1 MSVKRIILLCII
13 SFALGL
19 LGGFFLLKYIFPNI
33 QTLEASLRE
42 EKVYQV
48 EHNICPKEEEVVDTQ
63 CSIFVDI
70 SGALRAPGVYCFN
83 PGDRV
88 IDAVKKAGG
97 FTGNS
102 SLEYVSRS
110 INLSKGLVNNQKIY
124 IPSKEE
130 LLCELKPFT
139 LKEEEVIL
147 PNVEDNTTGDSSS
160 DNIVDTEVEDNECI
174 NINTASITELD
185 SLQGVGLSTAQKIID
200 NRPYNLL
207 TDLLKVSGIGQ
218 ATYDKFKDNICI

>member
-1 MSVKRIILLCII
+1 MSSRKIIFLCIG
-13 SFALGL
+13 SFVIGL
-19 LGGFFLLKYIFPNI
+19 LGGFFLLRYIFPNLSTVE
-33 QTLEASLRE
+33 QSLKE

-48 EHNICPKEEEVVDTQ
+48 EHNLCPEPEATNTQ

-97 FTGNS
+97 FNGNT
-102 SLEYVSRS
+102 SLEYVARS
-110 INLSKGLVNNQKIY
+110 VNLSKVLVNNQKIY

-139 LKEEEVIL
+139 LKEEEII
-147 PNVEDNTTGDSSS
+147 PQNPEENTSPEEDITDNPVESN
-160 DNIVDTEVEDNECI
+160 CI

-185 SLQGVGLSTAQKIID
+185 SLDGVGPSTAQKIID
-200 NRPYNLL
+200 SRPYNLI

>member
-1 MSVKRIILLCII
+1 MSSRKIIFLCIGC
-13 SFALGL
+13 FLVGL
-19 LGGFFLLKYIFPNI
+19 VGGFFLLKYIFPNLSVVE
-33 QTLEASLRE
+33 QNLKE

-48 EHNICPKEEEVVDTQ
+48 EHNVCPEPEVVNPQ
-63 CSIFVDI
+63 CTIFIDI

-97 FTGNS
+97 FNGNT
-102 SLEYVSRS
+102 SLEYVARS
-110 INLSKGLVNNQKIY
+110 INLSKSLTNNQKIY

-139 LKEEEVIL
+139 LKEEEII
-147 PNVEDNTTGDSSS
+147 PQDPEENIPPEEDITDNPVENNCT
-160 DNIVDTEVEDNECI
+160 

-185 SLQGVGLSTAQKIID
+185 SLAGIGPSTAQKIID
-200 NRPYNLL
+200 SRPYNLV

-218 ATYDKFKDNICI
+218 ATFDKFKDNICI

>member
-1 MSVKRIILLCII
+1 MEQS
-13 SFALGL
+13 
-19 LGGFFLLKYIFPNI
+19 LK
-33 QTLEASLRE
+33 E
-42 EKVYQV
+42 ERVYQV
-48 EHNICPKEEEVVDTQ
+48 EHNVCPEPEVVSTQ
-63 CSIFVDI
+63 CSLFVDI
-70 SGALRAPGVYCFN
+70 SGALKAPGVYCFN

-97 FTGNS
+97 FNGNT
-102 SLEYVSRS
+102 SLEYVARS
-110 INLSKGLVNNQKIY
+110 VNLSKVLVSNQKIY

-139 LKEEEVIL
+139 LKEEEII
-147 PNVEDNTTGDSSS
+147 PQNVEEDIPSGEDITDNP
-160 DNIVDTEVEDNECI
+160 VENNCI

-185 SLQGVGLSTAQKIID
+185 SLDGIGPSTAQKIID
-200 NRPYNLL
+200 SRPYNLI

>member
-1 MSVKRIILLCII
+1 MSSRKIILLCIG
-13 SFALGL
+13 SFVIGL
-19 LGGFFLLKYIFPNI
+19 IGGFFLLKYIFPNLSI
-33 QTLEASLRE
+33 VEQSLKE

-48 EHNICPKEEEVVDTQ
+48 EHNICPEPEVVNTQ
-63 CSIFVDI
+63 CTVFVDI

-83 PGDRV
+83 PGERV

-97 FTGNS
+97 FNQNT
-102 SLEYVSRS
+102 SLEYVARN
-110 INLSKGLVNNQKIY
+110 INLSKVLINNQKIY
-124 IPSKEE
+124 IPSKAE

-139 LKEEEVIL
+139 LKEEEVIAQNL
-147 PNVEDNTTGDSSS
+147 EEDIPLEGDITNNPVEN
-160 DNIVDTEVEDNECI
+160 NCI

-185 SLQGVGLSTAQKIID
+185 SLDGIGPSTAQKIVD
-200 NRPYNLL
+200 SRPYNLV

>member
-1 MSVKRIILLCII
+1 MSTRKVLFLCIG
-13 SFALGL
+13 SFVVGL
-19 LGGFFLLKYIFPNI
+19 IGGFFLLKYIFPNLSI
-33 QTLEASLRE
+33 VEQSLQE

-48 EHNICPKEEEVVDTQ
+48 EHNVCPEPEVVSTQ

-70 SGALRAPGVYCFN
+70 SGALKTPGVYCLD

-97 FTGNS
+97 FSGNV
-102 SLEYVSRS
+102 SLEYAARS
-110 INLSKGLVNNQKIY
+110 INLSKVLVNNQKIY

-139 LKEEEVIL
+139 LKEEEIL
-147 PNVEDNTTGDSSS
+147 PQNSEENTKPEGDITDNPVTNS
-160 DNIVDTEVEDNECI
+160 CI
-174 NINTASITELD
+174 NINTATITQLD
-185 SLQGVGLSTAQKIID
+185 SLDGIGPSTAQKIVD
-200 NRPYNLL
+200 SRPYNSL
-207 TDLLKVSGIGQ
+207 TDLLNVSGIGQ

>member
-1 MSVKRIILLCII
+1 
-13 SFALGL
+13 
-19 LGGFFLLKYIFPNI
+19 LLKYVFPNLRVV
-33 QTLEASLRE
+33 QQSLKE

-48 EHNICPKEEEVVDTQ
+48 EHNVCPEPEVVNTQ

-88 IDAVKKAGG
+88 IDAVKKADG
-97 FTGNS
+97 FNGNT
-102 SLEYVSRS
+102 SLEYVARS
-110 INLSKGLVNNQKIY
+110 INLSKSLTNNQKIY

-139 LKEEEVIL
+139 LKEEEIT
-147 PNVEDNTTGDSSS
+147 PQAPEENVPSEGDITG
-160 DNIVDTEVEDNECI
+160 NPVESNCI
-174 NINTASITELD
+174 NINTANITELD
-185 SLQGVGLSTAQKIID
+185 SLTGIGQSTAQKIID
-200 NRPYNLL
+200 SRPYNST

-218 ATYDKFKDNICI
+218 ATFDKFKDNICI

>member
-1 MSVKRIILLCII
+1 MSSRKIIFLCIGC
-13 SFALGL
+13 FVAGL
-19 LGGFFLLKYIFPNI
+19 IGGFFLLRYIFPNLSI
-33 QTLEASLRE
+33 VQQSLKE

-48 EHNICPKEEEVVDTQ
+48 EHNVCPEPEVTNTQ
-63 CSIFVDI
+63 CTIFVDI
-70 SGALRAPGVYCFN
+70 NGALRAPGVYCFN

-97 FTGNS
+97 FNGST
-102 SLEYVSRS
+102 SLEYVARS
-110 INLSKGLVNNQKIY
+110 VNLSKSLTNNQKIY

-139 LKEEEVIL
+139 LKEEAIIDKNANEDTPSGGDITDN
-147 PNVEDNTTGDSSS
+147 PVEN
-160 DNIVDTEVEDNECI
+160 NCV
-174 NINTASITELD
+174 NINTATITELD
-185 SLQGVGLSTAQKIID
+185 SLTGVGPSMAQKIID
-200 NRPYNLL
+200 SRPYNST

>member
-1 MSVKRIILLCII
+1 MSPRKIIFLCIG
-13 SFALGL
+13 SFAVGL
-19 LGGFFLLKYIFPNI
+19 IGGFFLLKYIFP
-33 QTLEASLRE
+33 SLSTVEQSLKE

-48 EHNICPKEEEVVDTQ
+48 EHNVCPEPEVVNTQ
-63 CSIFVDI
+63 CTIFVDI
-70 SGALRAPGVYCFN
+70 SGALKTPGVYCFD

-97 FTGNS
+97 FNTNT
-102 SLEYVSRS
+102 SLEYVARS
-110 INLSKGLVNNQKIY
+110 INLSKVLVNNQKIY

-139 LKEEEVIL
+139 LKEEEVVIQN
-147 PNVEDNTTGDSSS
+147 PEENISPGVDIIDNPVEN
-160 DNIVDTEVEDNECI
+160 NCI

-185 SLQGVGLSTAQKIID
+185 SLTGIGPSTAQKIID
-200 NRPYNLL
+200 SRPYNLV

-218 ATYDKFKDNICI
+218 ATFDKFKDNICI

>member
-1 MSVKRIILLCII
+1 MSVKRIIFLCIG
-13 SFALGL
+13 SFAFGL
-19 LGGFFLLKYIFPNI
+19 LVGFLLLKYVFPNI
-33 QTLEASLRE
+33 QTLQDSLRE
-42 EKVYQV
+42 EKYYQV
-48 EHNICPKEEEVVDTQ
+48 EHNVCPKTEEVVDTQ
-63 CSIFVDI
+63 CSIFIDI

-97 FTGNS
+97 FSKNA
-102 SLEYVSRS
+102 SLEYVARS
-110 INLSKGLVNNQKIY
+110 VNLSKTLINNQKIY
-124 IPSKEE
+124 IPSEEE

-147 PNVEDNTTGDSSS
+147 SNVDDNTTGNNS
-160 DNIVDTEVEDNECI
+160 TEKEEGTETENNECI
-174 NINTASITELD
+174 NINTANITELD

-200 NRPYNLL
+200 NRPYNS
-207 TDLLKVSGIGQ
+207 TADLLKVSGIGQ

>member
-1 MSVKRIILLCII
+1 MSSRKIIFLCIG
-13 SFALGL
+13 SFVAGL
-19 LGGFFLLKYIFPNI
+19 IGGFFLLKYIFPNLSI
-33 QTLEASLRE
+33 VEQSLKE

-48 EHNICPKEEEVVDTQ
+48 EHNVCPEPEVVSTQ

-70 SGALRAPGVYCFN
+70 SGALKAPGVYCFN

-97 FTGNS
+97 FSVNTS
-102 SLEYVSRS
+102 KEYVARS
-110 INLSKGLVNNQKIY
+110 INLSKVLVNNQKIY

-139 LKEEEVIL
+139 LKEEEII
-147 PNVEDNTTGDSSS
+147 PQNPEEDISSEEDIINNPVENS
-160 DNIVDTEVEDNECI
+160 CI

-185 SLQGVGLSTAQKIID
+185 SLDGVGPSTAQKIID
-200 NRPYNLL
+200 SRPYNVL

>member
-1 MSVKRIILLCII
+1 MSSRKVLILCTIC
-13 SFALGL
+13 FVVGL
-19 LGGFFLLKYIFPNI
+19 LGGFLLLKYIFPNLSVI
-33 QTLEASLRE
+33 QQSLQE

-48 EHNICPKEEEVVDTQ
+48 EHNVCPEPEVVNTQ
-63 CSIFVDI
+63 CTVFADI

-97 FTGNS
+97 FNANV
-102 SLEYVSRS
+102 SLEYVARS
-110 INLSKGLVNNQKIY
+110 VNLSKVLVNNQKIY

-139 LKEEEVIL
+139 LKEDEIVPKSPEENIT
-147 PNVEDNTTGDSSS
+147 PEEDITDNPVES
-160 DNIVDTEVEDNECI
+160 ECI

-185 SLQGVGLSTAQKIID
+185 SLDGIGPSTAQKIID
-200 NRPYNLL
+200 SRPYNLPS
-207 TDLLKVSGIGQ
+207 DLLKVSGIGQ
-218 ATYDKFKDNICI
+218 ATFDKFKDNICI